1 MNSKKSKLRTNQNLS
16 LKTPA
21 LSSRNHRAR
30 SNSSGK
36 NVDNTAL
43 YSVSRNLSTK
53 RLSLLIKESNRTL
66 ESLQKSEEQLQLFNQ
81 QLFFIIQST
90 CSVIDNDLFSSLAK
104 SLASVFGVRY
114 VIIGKITGTTS
125 EQVKTMAFWDGSKTA
140 ENFVYDLKG
149 TPCKK
154 MVDMDISYF
163 PHTVQEHF
171 STIYF

>member
-43 YSVSRNLSTK
+43 YFVSRSLSTK
-53 RLSLLIKESNRTL
+53 RLNLLIKESKRTL

-81 QLFFIIQST
+81 QLFFISQST
-90 CSVIDNDLFSSLAK
+90 CSVIDNDLFSSLEKVWLRFLEFAM
-104 SLASVFGVRY
+104 SS
-114 VIIGKITGTTS
+114 S
-125 EQVKTMAFWDGSKTA
+125 EKLPEPQVNKLKPWPSGMEVKPQKTLFMT
-140 ENFVYDLKG
+140 
-149 TPCKK
+149 
-154 MVDMDISYF
+154 
-163 PHTVQEHF
+163 
-171 STIYF
+171 